1 MPGIMLIS
9 PPSYVGRRHSMPP
22 MGLASIAGELRAVG
36 HKDITI
42 IDGYHLAERGFQYA
56 FDKIDEMIK
65 EKKPFITGITYCT
78 ETSEETATICC
89 AALETG
95 SHIVLGGHYATV
107 QHEAIAKPLYEM
119 AREINNSSRTAVAR
133 GEGEKTAKELFDALY
148 EGKNLDGI
156 KGVTFYD
163 GKKVVANPDRAL
175 ADINK
180 LHPPAQDLLLPISEY
195 GDIYH
200 VEESRGCVYSCSFCS
215 IHGMYPYARLKSP
228 SRIREEAMRAKEIG
242 AFGINLLGELAL
254 LDEKRAL
261 EIGDAMKELG
271 MEWGIDAHPS
281 LIRKRKNLIP
291 ILREKGL
298 VYVETG
304 VESAVQSSLDVFNK
318 NTTVRKNGN
327 AIKILKAAG
336 IRPRLDFITFDPYI
350 SVDELEKNLDFI
362 QNHITEFCNL
372 SDYATYIAQS
382 WVPTLGT
389 PLLEKATADGLV
401 KGRKLNPVYRDAR
414 VGETLKSYCYFLRNY
429 EEKYNERRERIIGA
443 IENDHAESEI
453 SDDRWPLIAALPLG
467 VLYLARDCA
476 KRGVDARSRIDSF
489 TTQMFDAVDSGNSDF
504 PFVKTYKKIVRKIDR
519 RKRSKDKKLAIA
531 PDQSSM

>member
-1 MPGIMLIS
+1 MSGIMLIS
-9 PPSYVGRRHSMPP
+9 PPSYVGKKHSMPP
-22 MGLASIAGELRAVG
+22 MGLASIAGELRAGG

-42 IDGYHLAERGFQYA
+42 VDGYHLAEKGYAHA

-65 EKKPFITGITYCT
+65 EKKPFITGITYCA

-107 QHEAIAKPLYEM
+107 QHEAIAKPLHQM
-119 AREINNSSRTAVAR
+119 ARDINTSSRTAVVR

-148 EGKNLDGI
+148 ENRSLDGI

-163 GKKVVANPDRAL
+163 GKKVVVNSNRAL

-180 LHPPAQDLLLPISEY
+180 LHAPAYDLLLPVKEY
-195 GDIYH
+195 GDIHH

-228 SRIREEAMRAKEIG
+228 ERIREEAMEAKKIG
-242 AFGINLLGELAL
+242 ATGISLTGELVL

-261 EIGDAMKELG
+261 EIADVMKEVG

-298 VYVETG
+298 MYVETG
-304 VESAVQSSLDVFNK
+304 IESAVQSSLDVFSK
-318 NTTVRKNGN
+318 NTTVRKNAN
-327 AIKILKAAG
+327 AIKILKDAG
-336 IRPRLDFITFDPYI
+336 LSARLDFITFDPYLSI
-350 SVDELEKNLDFI
+350 DDLEKNFDFI
-362 QNHITEFCNL
+362 QSHANSFCNL
-372 SDYATYIAQS
+372 EDYPILIAQS

-389 PLLEKATADGLV
+389 PLFERASADGLV

-414 VGETLKSYCYFLRNY
+414 VGETLRSYYYFLRKHGKEY
-429 EEKYNERRERIIGA
+429 DRRRDEIKSA
-443 IENDHAESEI
+443 IEKESGEET
-453 SDDRWPLIAALPLG
+453 SDGRWNLIAALPLAA
-467 VLYLARDCA
+467 LYLARDCA

-489 TTQMFDAVDSGNSDF
+489 ANQMFDAIDSGNSDF
-504 PFVKTYKKIVRKIDR
+504 QFGKVYKKMVKKIDR
-519 RKRSKDKKLAIA
+519 NKRLKFKAQA
-531 PDQSSM
+531 